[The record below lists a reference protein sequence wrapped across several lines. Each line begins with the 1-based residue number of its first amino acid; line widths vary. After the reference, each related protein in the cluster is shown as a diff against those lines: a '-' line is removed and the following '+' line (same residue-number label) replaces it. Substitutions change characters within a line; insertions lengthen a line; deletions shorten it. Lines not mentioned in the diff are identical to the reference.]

1 MTAGQ
6 PYFAQDP
13 LGIDRPGHN
22 DDLCPD
28 PFNGSYQGPVSSVGH
43 PMELSSMV
51 SMSRVPAM
59 LPSMEHGGLYGCSY
73 MQEAMPWPIKT
84 EQPDALTLAPLRNTH
99 VRNGQPTPPPYDD
112 KNVQQASALDFYT
125 MTRYPVNGFHP
136 VNAPPPPPPS
146 LPLTSCSCNG
156 NVEQPPVNEHD
167 GSRSSPP
174 PKRRRNSTSVTTAKT
189 EVEQQK
195 ASRSK
200 FLERNRVAAS
210 KCRHKKKVYAEHL
223 QARYDLEEDR
233 RERLLNEKSSLTTE
247 ILVLKNHAIAHAQC
261 GNEPIN
267 IYLNGMVT
275 DLHKKCAGAPR
286 PSSDMIAS
294 EYVAMSMPSPD
305 TSAFGFDGP
314 VQFSPS
320 SSATL
325 EREVLEETARRASI
339 HSMVTDFSYSLMD
352 GEPDDTMEPDID
364 FDSLLDVDRCA

>member
-1 MTAGQ
+1 
-6 PYFAQDP
+6 
-13 LGIDRPGHN
+13 
-22 DDLCPD
+22 
-28 PFNGSYQGPVSSVGH
+28 
-43 PMELSSMV
+43 MELSSMV
-51 SMSRVPAM
+51 SMTHVPAM
-59 LPSMEHGGLYGCSY
+59 LPSMEHDGHCDCSY
-73 MQEAMPWPIKT
+73 MHEAKPWSIKT
-84 EQPDALTLAPLRNTH
+84 EQPDAPSLAPLRNTH

-112 KNVQQASALDFYT
+112 KNVQQASTLDFYT

-136 VNAPPPPPPS
+136 VNAHPPPLPP

-156 NVEQPPVNEHD
+156 NVEQPPLNGHD

-210 KCRHKKKVYAEHL
+210 KCRQKKKDHCERL
-223 QARYDLEEDR
+223 QARYDLEVDR
-233 RERLLNEKSSLTTE
+233 RERLLNDRSSLTTE
-247 ILVLKNHAIAHAQC
+247 ILVLKNEAIAHAQC

-267 IYLNGMVT
+267 NYLNGMVT
-275 DLHKKCAGAPR
+275 DLHKKCGGGPR
-286 PSSDMIAS
+286 PSLDMIAP

-314 VQFSPS
+314 MQVSPPS
-320 SSATL
+320 PATL

-339 HSMVTDFSYSLMD
+339 HSMVTDFSYSLMV
-352 GEPDDTMEPDID
+352 GEPDDTMEPEID